1 MAVSHSDFF
10 VSIYFNFIYMST
22 NNNHGF
28 GEDTNTTKAWDKMG
42 NPDTKHTGDDK
53 KMGTDPQP
61 KGWGDDT
68 KKL

>member
-1 MAVSHSDFF
+1 
-10 VSIYFNFIYMST
+10 MST

-28 GEDTNTTKAWDKMG
+28 SEDTGTTKAWDKMG